1 MKTNKHSFFINRFS
15 WYQWSI
21 ILLIPFVVIVL
32 AALINDELVNI
43 FDQWIGNPVLSLRN
57 PSLTAFFVVL
67 TDFGDIYYIAISLLL
82 TSTFLIWKYK
92 DYQAALWLVVQSLV
106 GSVLL
111 NQGLKLIF
119 HRSRP
124 LVEHLVEQGGYSF
137 PSGHSMG
144 SVICYGGILFLL
156 SKKINNNLLRNSL
169 FIIIVLLIFG
179 VGLSRV
185 YIGVHFSTD
194 VIGGFSVGA
203 AWLAFTTGTY
213 PKWRNVFSKQKKL

>member
-1 MKTNKHSFFINRFS
+1 MEPNKESPFINRFS

-21 ILLIPFVVIVL
+21 VLLIPFIVIVMC
-32 AALINDELVNI
+32 ALINENWI
-43 FDQWIGNPVLSLRN
+43 NNFDQWIGNPVLSLRN
-57 PSLTAFFVVL
+57 PALTAFFVAI
-67 TDFGDIYYIAISLLL
+67 TDFGDIYYIAVSILF
-82 TSTFLIWKYK
+82 TSTFLIWKFK
-92 DYQAALWLVVQSLV
+92 DYQAALWLVIQSLV

-144 SVICYGGILFLL
+144 AMICYGAILFLL
-156 SKKINNNLLRNSL
+156 TKKINHKIYRNSL
-169 FIIIVLLIFG
+169 FFIGALLIFI
-179 VGLSRV
+179 VGLSRI

-203 AWLAFTTGTY
+203 AWLAFAIGMY
-213 PKWRNVFSKQKKL
+213 PKWRNTFNKKTKL

>member
-1 MKTNKHSFFINRFS
+1 MENNRHTSFKKRFA
-15 WYQWSI
+15 WYQWSL
-21 ILLIPFVVIVL
+21 ILLIPFLAIVL
-32 AALINDELVNI
+32 LAFINNEMVYA
-43 FDQWIGNPVLSLRN
+43 FDQWLGNPVLSLRN
-57 PSLTAFFVVL
+57 TTLSAFFIAV
-67 TDFGDIYYIAISLLL
+67 TDFGDVYYIAISILL
-82 TSTFLIWKYK
+82 TSAFLIWKYR
-92 DYQAALWLVVQSLV
+92 DYQAALWLAVQSIV

-144 SVICYGGILFLL
+144 AMICYGGIVFLL
-156 SKKINNNLLRNSL
+156 SKKSTHKTYRNSL
-169 FIIIVLLIFG
+169 FIIGTAVIFI
-179 VGLSRV
+179 VGLSRI

-203 AWLAFTTGTY
+203 AWLAFTIGTY
-213 PKWRNVFSKQKKL
+213 PKWRNAFSKKMKL